1 MKIHVNRMLKIVKQ
15 IINSLIDIRNHNN
28 MIQAIALETEFEPE
42 VDTIIPNYELIEHV
56 NLSIHF
62 IMYSLLEKNTGNDF
76 SDRSFQR
83 TGGLR

>member
-1 MKIHVNRMLKIVKQ
+1 MLKIVKQ

-62 IMYSLLEKNTGNDF
+62 IMY
-76 SDRSFQR
+76 
-83 TGGLR
+83 